1 MKAFLSSSISYGVYP
16 TGEMGGVEMKRVR
29 SSISVLT
36 QCMGKSF
43 LTRLSQRKDPPPMT
57 SEEITSAL
65 TQYKENLDLFVIFSL
80 KNADLMQKNI
90 KVY

>member
-1 MKAFLSSSISYGVYP
+1 
-16 TGEMGGVEMKRVR
+16 MKRVR

-65 TQYKENLDLFVIFSL
+65 TQYKENLDLYVISSFRNSES
-80 KNADLMQKNI
+80 MQKYRFTDSMGRLFL
-90 KVY
+90 VRLG